1 MASSSPPR
9 WDALGSGP
17 GFRTTTTAWDLR
29 WWILMAVMTS
39 VVVHAGLFVW
49 MKRTKLSVPTVQVT
63 PKELR
68 TGVFHTEVE
77 RVTVP
82 ADIMKDLTPQ
92 TPDLTQKVPETSAVI
107 AVPDITQ
114 LAEALKERDL
124 IMTPTIKTPAANVTL
139 STPAPGTA
147 GDLTD
152 DLAAIRAAPEN
163 LTNTILSKSSML
175 KNPQRAADDQV
186 SLDLNEATGGGADLK
201 SDILS
206 SSKKGTGGNGGVD
219 GFASLDDLVN
229 YKGPIEGDFKTMLKT
244 DLLFDFASAE
254 LKSDARISLQKLAA
268 IIQTNDNA
276 VFRLIGHTDTIGD
289 GVSNQ
294 ALSEARAQAV
304 KDWLVETLRI
314 DGTNILVEGRGETE
328 PLKEVNPNGTA
339 AEQALNRRVEIHK
352 TKK

>member
-1 MASSSPPR
+1 MASSSTPR

-17 GFRTTTTAWDLR
+17 GFRSTTTAWDLR

-39 VVVHAGLFVW
+39 VVVHAGIFVW
-49 MKRTKLSVPTVQVT
+49 MKRTKMVIPVIQAA
-63 PKELR
+63 PRELR

-82 ADIMKDLTPQ
+82 ADMLKDLTPQ
-92 TPDLTQKVPETSAVI
+92 TPDLSYKVPETATT

-114 LAEALKERDL
+114 IAEALKDQDVML
-124 IMTPTIKTPAANVTL
+124 TPALKTPAANITL

-147 GDLTD
+147 GDLLD
-152 DLAAIRAAPEN
+152 APAAIRSAPEDLKMGLMSN
-163 LTNTILSKSSML
+163 STML

-186 SLDLNEATGGGADLK
+186 SLDLTEVTGGGADLK

-206 SSKKGTGGNGGVD
+206 SMKKGTGGNGGVD

-229 YKGPIEGDFKTMLKT
+229 YKGPIVGDFKTMLKT
-244 DLLFDFASAE
+244 DLLFDFGSSE
-254 LKSDARISLQKLAA
+254 LKTDARLSLQKLAA
-268 IIQTNDNA
+268 IIQTNDKA
-276 VFRLIGHTDTIGD
+276 VFRLVGHTDTIGD
-289 GVSNQ
+289 DTANQ
-294 ALSEARAQAV
+294 ILSEARAQAV

-314 DGTNILVEGRGETE
+314 DGANILVEGRGKRE
-328 PLKEVNPNGTA
+328 PLPEVRRNGTA
-339 AEQALNRRVEIHK
+339 DEQAMNRRVEIHK